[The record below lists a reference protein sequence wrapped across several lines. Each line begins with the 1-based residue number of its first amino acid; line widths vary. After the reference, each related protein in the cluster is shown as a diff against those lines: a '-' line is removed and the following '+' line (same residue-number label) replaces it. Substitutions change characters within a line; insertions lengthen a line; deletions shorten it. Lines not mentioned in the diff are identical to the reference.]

1 MRAKRPRAHT
11 FTLILICVLSL
22 ATLAPAAL
30 AATTGGVS
38 APSLVSPVPG
48 EPRPPARSAPNGP
61 ESNGPES
68 NGSESTGSESNG
80 SPTSGS
86 ESGGAEAGLP
96 EVTLFPNSPYPFG
109 RSGWVFPLYPF
120 SHVSSPSWW
129 SLDQGVDLGGDANQ
143 CGHGLVEVA
152 VEEGTIVHEGLAG
165 FGRWAPVLL
174 VEKGPDT
181 GRYIYYGHA
190 APALVS
196 VGTHVSAGEPIAD
209 VGCGSVGISSAPHLE
224 IGMLPQGVAG
234 PEYMPAFGQTSK
246 ETHAKL
252 TSAYRA
258 ALSSYEAR
266 KAALHKARRSV
277 RRRRR
282 KAGSARARHP
292 HAA

>member
-38 APSLVSPVPG
+38 APSLVPPVPG
-48 EPRPPARSAPNGP
+48 ESGPPAPSAP
-61 ESNGPES
+61 
-68 NGSESTGSESNG
+68 
-80 SPTSGS
+80 SGS

-109 RSGWVFPLYPF
+109 KSGWVFPLYPF

-224 IGMLPQGVAG
+224 IGMLPQGAAG
-234 PEYMPAFGQTSK
+234 PGYMPAFGQTSK

-258 ALSSYEAR
+258 ALFSYEAQ